1 MYRIVTVC
9 AGNICRSP
17 MAEYLVRE
25 AARDAGLDDVVVTSA
40 GVSDE
45 EQGNPIDPRARKV
58 MERLGIDTSGHRA
71 RQVTRE
77 DLENNDLVLALDV
90 PHYRALRTM
99 AANDAQADKIHLMRE
114 YDPSAAGEALE
125 GIGIYDP
132 WYGDASDFD
141 RTFGMIE
148 DSVQG
153 VIDDVARQP
162 GSRREEP

>member
-9 AGNICRSP
+9 TGNICRSP
-17 MAEYLVRE
+17 MAEYLVRN
-25 AARDAGLDDVVVTSA
+25 AAQDAGLGGVVVTSA

-58 MERLGIDTSGHRA
+58 MDRLGIDTSGHSA
-71 RQVTRE
+71 RQVTRQ
-77 DLENNDLVLALDV
+77 DLEDNDLILALDV
-90 PHYRALRTM
+90 PHFRALRRM
-99 AANDAQADKIHLMRE
+99 AADEAQAAKIHLMRE
-114 YDPSAAGEALE
+114 FDPSVAGEPVE
-125 GIGIYDP
+125 KIGIYDP

-153 VIDDVARQP
+153 VIDEASRHPEARNE
-162 GSRREEP
+162 GS